1 MAQEEEN
8 DQTLIEN
15 LAWIVR
21 EYRERVVK
29 NEGDPEVA
37 HGEEDDLAMEVI
49 LHCVEHCDVA
59 RVFLEEREKNHRENQ
74 PERWYA

>member
-8 DQTLIEN
+8 DQALIEN
-15 LAWIVR
+15 LAWIVKA
-21 EYRERVVK
+21 YRERVVQ

-59 RVFLEEREKNHRENQ
+59 RVFLEEREKNHREND
-74 PERWYA
+74 PTRWYA